1 MTTRKRSGREKT
13 PVTRAEQW
21 EVVDPTPSKKIAL
34 HNGEAIRREMAA
46 VYRGARR
53 GEIDLGDATRL
64 VYMLDRIMK
73 AYETSE
79 IERRLE
85 ALEQEHVE

>member
-1 MTTRKRSGREKT
+1 MTKRKGSGIEKT
-13 PVTRAEQW
+13 PESRATQW

-34 HNGEAIRREMAA
+34 HNGEAIRREMAT
-46 VYRGARR
+46 VYRSARR
-53 GEIDLGDATRL
+53 GEINLNDATRL

-79 IERRLE
+79 IEKRLD
-85 ALEQEHVE
+85 ALEQEQGT